1 MKKPAF
7 AGRASSVAT
16 NTILAPSCLVVDA
29 ANAHLHLDLLHKDEF
44 TTHLRAFPH
53 KGGSMGART
62 GLFGQDLDLFSQ
74 YNAEGRGIYL
84 VVNNGGNSDNSI
96 TECVAFFA
104 EWDDIPKEKQLHIYK
119 EKNLPEP
126 TFMLDTGGRS
136 IHYYWVS
143 KSPVAPAVW
152 QPIQRRL
159 LDYCKADTS
168 IKNPSRV
175 MRLAG
180 FYYINSDGKP
190 TAQSKIINVTGREY
204 SIEDIEQVLPIPE
217 VRPLLNK
224 KVKRTTKSDWTLRE
238 VGEALDSIPRRV
250 TGNNTY
256 EEYRQIAWGLKAILK
271 DMGRS
276 ESLAIELMEAHSPSG
291 KVSGWDIPQVMR
303 SGGERVGAGTF
314 IYYAQ
319 KHGWRPK
326 SNG

>member
-7 AGRASSVAT
+7 EGRANSVAT
-16 NTILAPSCLVVDA
+16 TTSLAPSCLIVDA
-29 ANAHLHLDLLHKDEF
+29 VDAHLHLDLLHKDEF

-143 KSPVAPAVW
+143 KSPIAPEVW
-152 QPIQRRL
+152 HPIQIRL
-159 LDYCKADTS
+159 VDYCKADRNV
-168 IKNPSRV
+168 KNPSRV

-204 SIEDIEQVLPIPE
+204 SI
-217 VRPLLNK
+217 
-224 KVKRTTKSDWTLRE
+224 
-238 VGEALDSIPRRV
+238 
-250 TGNNTY
+250 
-256 EEYRQIAWGLKAILK
+256 
-271 DMGRS
+271 
-276 ESLAIELMEAHSPSG
+276 
-291 KVSGWDIPQVMR
+291 
-303 SGGERVGAGTF
+303 
-314 IYYAQ
+314 
-319 KHGWRPK
+319 
-326 SNG
+326 